1 MIDLALLKK
10 DPAAVAASLARRGF
24 ELDVELWHKLDQARK
39 LATLAFEDIQG
50 RRKKNSAMIA
60 QAGATNAGAEPLRAQ
75 GEALREEAETARTAL
90 AASAKELLDFAMGIP
105 NIPMAEVPDGADET
119 QNVVIK
125 QHGQPTAMDFIA
137 KPHDELGEL
146 HDGLDFA
153 AGAALAGSRF
163 VVAKGP
169 IARLHRAL
177 IQFMLDTHVDRHG
190 YLEVQ
195 TPYLVKAEALV
206 GTGQL
211 PKFGDDLFHIERDG
225 LYLIPTA
232 EVPVTNLL
240 REMNPDEAALPIAMV
255 CHTPCFRREAGAAGK
270 DAHGLI
276 RQHQFEKIELV
287 RACAPAEAEAQLEL
301 LLRDAEAILQLLGL
315 PYRAVLLC
323 AGDLGFSSQK
333 TIDLEVWIPA
343 QQAWREISSVSL
355 FGDFQA
361 RRMEAKFK
369 AAGGGRQYLSTLN
382 GSGLAAGRT
391 LVAILENFQDYEG
404 GIAIPEVLRPY
415 MGGMERLAPKR
426 KQPEPTPRR
435 PFRQG

>member
-1 MIDLALLKK
+1 MIDLGLLKK
-10 DPAAVAASLARRGF
+10 NAAAVAETLARRGF
-24 ELDVELWHKLDQARK
+24 VFDMQRWQGLDKARRV
-39 LATLAFEDIQG
+39 AAAAFEEIQG
-50 RRKKNSAMIA
+50 RRKKNAAMIGK
-60 QAGATNAGAEPLRAQ
+60 AGKDQQDAADLRQQGEELRALA
-75 GEALREEAETARTAL
+75 EAARATQ
-90 AASAKELLDFAMGIP
+90 AAHAKSLLDFAMAIP
-105 NIPMAEVPDGADET
+105 NLPLPEVPDGADEGA
-119 QNVVIK
+119 NVVIR
-125 QHGQPTAMDFIA
+125 QHGAPTPMAFAPKAHHEI
-137 KPHDELGEL
+137 GQL

-195 TPYLVKAEALV
+195 TPYLVKAQALE

-240 REMNPDEAALPIAMV
+240 RELNPTHADLPIAMV
-255 CHTPCFRREAGAAGK
+255 CHTPCFRREAGAAGR

-276 RQHQFEKIELV
+276 RQHQFEKVELV
-287 RACAPAEAEAQLEL
+287 RACAPEDAQQQMEII
-301 LLRDAEAILQLLGL
+301 LRDAEAILQLLDL

-323 AGDLGFSSQK
+323 AGDLGFGSQK
-333 TIDLEVWIPA
+333 TIDLEVWLPA

-361 RRMEAKFK
+361 RRMEAKFRDDQ
-369 AAGGGRQYLSTLN
+369 GGRQYLTTLN
-382 GSGLAAGRT
+382 GSGLAAGRA
-391 LVAILENFQDYEG
+391 LVAILENFQDAEG
-404 GIAIPEVLRPY
+404 GVAIPPALRPY
-415 MGGMERLAPKR
+415 MNGLERLAPKR
-426 KQPEPTPRR
+426 HSHP
-435 PFRQG
+435 

>member
-10 DPAAVAASLARRGF
+10 DPAAVAKSLARRGF
-24 ELDVELWHKLDQARK
+24 ELDVALWRELDLARK

-50 RRKKNSAMIA
+50 RRKKNSTMTA
-60 QAGATNAGAEPLRAQ
+60 QAGAADAGAEPLRLQ
-75 GEALREEAETARTAL
+75 GEALREEAEAARAAL
-90 AASAKELLDFAMGIP
+90 AAAGQALREFAMGIP
-105 NIPMAEVPDGADET
+105 NIPMATVPDGADEAS
-119 QNVVIK
+119 NVVIR
-125 QHGQPTAMDFIA
+125 QHGHPTDMDFPA
-137 KPHDELGEL
+137 KAHDELGEL

-211 PKFGDDLFHIERDG
+211 PKFGDDLFQIERDG

-240 REMNPDEAALPIAMV
+240 REMNPSAADLPIAMV

-276 RQHQFEKIELV
+276 RQHQFEKVELV
-287 RACAPAEAEAQLEL
+287 RACAPAEAEAQLNL
-301 LLRDAEAILQLLGL
+301 ILRDAEAVLQLLGL

-333 TIDLEVWIPA
+333 TIDLEVWLPA

-369 AAGGGRQYLSTLN
+369 SASGAREYLTTLN

-404 GIAIPEVLRPY
+404 GITIPEVLRPY
-415 MGGMERLAPKR
+415 MGGMERLAPKS
-426 KQPEPTPRR
+426 KQDPKLRGTFRR
-435 PFRQG
+435 G